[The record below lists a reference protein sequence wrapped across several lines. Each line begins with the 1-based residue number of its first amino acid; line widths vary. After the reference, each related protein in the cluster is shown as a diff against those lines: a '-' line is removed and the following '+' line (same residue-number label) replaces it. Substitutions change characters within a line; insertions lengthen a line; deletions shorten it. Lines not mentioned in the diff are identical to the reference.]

1 MLSLNHKILPDFEDK
16 PGDTPSP
23 DDPSDPTPENPSDPN

>member
-1 MLSLNHKILPDFEDK
+1 MLSLNHKILPDFEDN

-23 DDPSDPTPENPSDPN
+23 DDPPISPPENPPDPD

>member
-23 DDPSDPTPENPSDPN
+23 DEPPVSPPENPPDPD